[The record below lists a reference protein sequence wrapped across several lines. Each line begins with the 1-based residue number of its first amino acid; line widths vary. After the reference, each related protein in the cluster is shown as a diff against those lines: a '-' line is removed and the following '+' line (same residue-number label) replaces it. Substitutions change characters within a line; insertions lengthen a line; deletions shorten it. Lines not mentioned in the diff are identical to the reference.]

1 MNLRT
6 AFSHFQPR
14 QFGPT
19 SHAIPAELSRNESA
33 YSASAAASTAAAAA
47 AATTAAAGY
56 MTNSA
61 AIVVL
66 RVHPGEHEH
75 TTVVTGITTPTQK
88 SSIHNNTLH
97 NFMASKTMN

>member
-33 YSASAAASTAAAAA
+33 YSASAVASTAAAAA
-47 AATTAAAGY
+47 AGY
-56 MTNSA
+56 MTTSA

-75 TTVVTGITTPTQK
+75 TTVVTGITTPSQK
-88 SSIHNNTLH
+88 SSIHDNTLH